1 MTDIL
6 DYKGIVLKVGQWLMT
21 NYWGPMHQ
29 AVKADPTLLQTLP
42 GFLLKP
48 AKLVYY
54 MSRTHIGIE
63 YVGPERIDSLPETG
77 TFQAV
82 ILDYSKKDCHILDE
96 IVGFDY
102 EDGVFR
108 MPLAPITSDLVLPTN
123 AGADELERLNWNW
136 SAQSMILSFNTSG
149 LEVPKRQFTRL
160 INARFFDSNATA
172 GLKTRHIKW
181 LDLIPCEYDDSDGET
196 DSFNVWL
203 DPFIKL
209 AKADIYADYPVPSD
223 FRLGRLQQMNRFVE
237 FIGDKSHSEPEIT
250 RLIASEELRFALK
263 MRFSAKEIHP
273 ECLCEWQS
281 ETRKAIKPDFFVVGP
296 DGYADIVEFK
306 LPDLTASTVVGAPN
320 REAFSST
327 INSYIAQTRVYRD
340 YFDDPNNRTYVKNK
354 FGINIY
360 RPKRHLI
367 IGRRWD
373 FENPEWRA
381 IAADF
386 PDLTIHTYDDLIDGV
401 VMQFYN

>member
-1 MTDIL
+1 MTETL

-21 NYWGPMHQ
+21 NYWGPMYQ
-29 AVKADPTLLQTLP
+29 AVKADPALLRTFP

-48 AKLVYY
+48 EKLIYY

-63 YVGPERIDSLPETG
+63 YVGPERIDAFPETG
-77 TFQAV
+77 TLEAKV
-82 ILDYSKKDCHILDE
+82 LDYSKKDCHILDE

-108 MPLAPITSDLVLPTN
+108 MPLAPITVDLVLPTN
-123 AGADELERLNWNW
+123 AGAEELQRLHWNW
-136 SAQSMILSFNTSG
+136 SAQSMFLGFNTAG
-149 LEVPKRQFTRL
+149 VEAPKRQFTRL
-160 INARFFDSNATA
+160 INARFFDSTPKT

-181 LDLIPCEYDDSDGET
+181 LDLIPCEYDDSGSDT
-196 DSFNVWL
+196 DSFSLWL
-203 DPFIKL
+203 DPYIQL
-209 AKADIYADYPVPSD
+209 AKADLHAAYPIPDD

-237 FIGDKSHSEPEIT
+237 FIGNRTNTEPAIT
-250 RLIASEELRFALK
+250 RLLASEDLRFALK
-263 MRFSAKEIHP
+263 MRFSAKEVHP

-296 DGYADIVEFK
+296 DGFADIVEFK
-306 LPDLTASTVVGAPN
+306 LPEIGTSTVAGSTN
-320 REAFSST
+320 RETFSAA
-327 INSYIAQTRVYRD
+327 INSYISQTRVYRD
-340 YFDDPNNRTYVKNK
+340 YFDDPNNRAYVKEK
-354 FGINIY
+354 FGFSVY
-360 RPKRHLI
+360 KPKRHLV

-386 PDLTIHTYDDLIDGV
+386 PDLTIHTYDDLVDGV